1 MVDVQQECAAV
12 SWNSSVVTPV
22 FAITN
27 ARVVLPDRIELGW
40 TVLCRDGCILNAG
53 PAAGVPL
60 PGDAL
65 VEDARGSLLAPGF
78 VDLHIHGCG
87 ENLVDDG
94 PAALEALSSFLPR
107 YGVTTFLPAVL
118 PRMAG
123 ADASFVAELAS
134 ARPQGARVAGLL
146 LEGPFLCI
154 TGALP
159 QEALGAPD
167 LRRVRQLKEAAA
179 PLPAVFAV
187 SPEFP
192 GLRDLLPEMTGGGI
206 PAFITHTRAGVEDT
220 QTAIELGA
228 RHATHFY
235 DVFYAPPET
244 DPGVRPT
251 GAVEA
256 ILADE
261 RASVDFILD
270 GEHVHPVAV
279 KMALR
284 CKGPGRVCLIT
295 DANRGAG
302 LPPGKYDFGGRT
314 VEFAHPGA
322 PSRFTADHPELAG
335 GLAGSGL
342 TMDRAV
348 RNAVRLLGV
357 DTAQAIRMASTNPA
371 AVLGLQ
377 TETGRI
383 EPGLR
388 ADLVLLDDDL
398 TPLKTWVAGNVVY
411 DKAKGLDSM

>member
-1 MVDVQQECAAV
+1 

-40 TVLCRDGCILNAG
+40 TVLCRDGRILNAG

-65 VEDARGSLLAPGF
+65 VEDARGALLAPGF

-87 ENLVDDG
+87 EHLVDDG
-94 PAALEALSSFLPR
+94 PAALEALSSLLPR

-118 PRMAG
+118 PRPTG
-123 ADASFVAELAS
+123 EDALFVAELAS
-134 ARPQGARVAGLL
+134 ARPRGAQVAGLL
-146 LEGPFLCI
+146 LEGPFLSI

-179 PLPAVFAV
+179 SLPAVFAV

-244 DPGVRPT
+244 DPGVRPA

-261 RASVDFILD
+261 RVSVDFIVD
-270 GEHVHPVAV
+270 GEHVHPVVV

-302 LPPGKYDFGGRT
+302 LPPGRYDFGGRT

-322 PSRFTADHPELAG
+322 PARFTDEHPELAG

-342 TMDRAV
+342 TMDGAV

-383 EPGLR
+383 EPGLS

-398 TPLKTWVAGNVVY
+398 TPLKTWVAGKCVY
-411 DKAKGLDSM
+411 DKAQGLDII